1 MKRSCLKML
10 FSLFFALFFT
20 LLSIVTGQMIVNI
33 INSTKTRVFSL
44 VINTIVFVVIVWI
57 SACYWRELYELLK

>member
-1 MKRSCLKML
+1 ML

-20 LLSIVTGQMIVNI
+20 LLSITTGQMIVNG

-57 SACYWRELYELLK
+57 SACYWRELHELLK

>member
-1 MKRSCLKML
+1 ML
-10 FSLFFALFFT
+10 FSLFFALFFI
-20 LLSIVTGQMIVNI
+20 LLSIVTGQMIVNG

>member
-1 MKRSCLKML
+1 ML